1 MSAFGFEVTHTH
13 GAARR
18 GVLTTAHGI
27 VNTPA
32 FMAVGTQGAV
42 KAVTHRDL
50 DDLGAEI
57 ILANT
62 YHLYL
67 RPGAE
72 RIGAFG
78 GLHTFIGWNK
88 PILTDSGGYQ
98 VFSLAARR
106 KVHEGGATFRSHL
119 DGSEHLL
126 TPESAVDIQAQLGSD
141 IAMVLDECL
150 EHPASHDRARESL
163 ERTLRW
169 AKRGRDH
176 FLRLRERSRFPVPDP
191 GSARNVEPGTWNLT
205 NAGQAQFGIV
215 QGGTFPDLRRRSV
228 EETVDIGFEA
238 YAIGGLSVGEP
249 IPEMYDVTEQTA
261 PLLPAD
267 RPRYLMG
274 VGTPVDLV
282 ESVARGVD
290 MFDCVLPTRNARNGQ
305 LFTSTGR
312 LNIKNAEFAD
322 DRRPLDEHCGCYTCR
337 NFSRAYLRHLFQ
349 AGEMTAGTLNTLHN
363 LYFYLDT
370 MRRIREAI
378 VFSTLEEVRQEYRRI
393 FP

>member
-1 MSAFGFEVTHTH
+1 MFRFDVTHTH

-18 GVLTTAHGI
+18 GVLTTPHGA

-106 KVHEGGATFRSHL
+106 KVHEEGATFRSHL

-141 IAMVLDECL
+141 VAMVLDECL
-150 EHPASHDRARESL
+150 EHPASHDRARASL
-163 ERTLRW
+163 ERTIRW
-169 AKRGRDH
+169 ARRGRNH
-176 FLRLRERSRFPVPDP
+176 FLRMKELGCSPTRP
-191 GSARNVEPGTWNLT
+191 T
-205 NAGQAQFGIV
+205 NPTNPTKPTNPGQAQFGII

-228 EETVDIGFEA
+228 EETVAIGFEA

-267 RPRYLMG
+267 RARYLMG
-274 VGTPVDLV
+274 VGTPLDLV
-282 ESVARGVD
+282 ENVARGID

-305 LFTSTGR
+305 LFTSEGP
-312 LNIKNAEFAD
+312 LNIKNAQFAED
-322 DRRPLDEHCGCYTCR
+322 DGPPDPVCQCPVCTRY
-337 NFSRAYLRHLFQ
+337 SRAYLRHLFV
-349 AGEMTAGTLNTLHN
+349 AGEITASTLNTLHN

-378 VFSTLEEVRQEYRRI
+378 SFGTFEKFRQMFSR
-393 FP
+393 